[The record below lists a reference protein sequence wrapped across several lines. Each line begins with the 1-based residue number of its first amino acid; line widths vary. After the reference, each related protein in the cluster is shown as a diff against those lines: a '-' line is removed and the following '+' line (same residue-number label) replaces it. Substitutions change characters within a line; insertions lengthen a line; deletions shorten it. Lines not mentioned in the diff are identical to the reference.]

1 MSKGFGSLARKAIV
15 LAVLGVLPLAGCGGN
30 ADEAPPAG
38 EAQAV
43 SNPLTPDAQL
53 LVDQGNAAQ
62 REGRYADALDLFNQ
76 ALVIHPD
83 HPVPQFGTLMA
94 AMATGDAAL
103 VQDMREKL
111 AVTGPELLEMLG
123 PGGAMGAP
131 MPGAGHMPPGVL
143 PEGHPDT
150 VSQSGAVVSSG
161 L

>member
-1 MSKGFGSLARKAIV
+1 MV
-15 LAVLGVLPLAGCGGN
+15 VAVLGALPLVGCGGN
-30 ADEAPPAG
+30 QEDALPVGGMQE
-38 EAQAV
+38 V
-43 SNPLTPDAQL
+43 SNPLSQDAQL

-62 REGRYADALDLFNQ
+62 RDGRYSDALGLFGR
-76 ALVIHPD
+76 ALEIHPD

-94 AMATGDAAL
+94 AMAAGDTAL
-103 VQDMREKL
+103 VMDMREKL

-131 MPGAGHMPPGVL
+131 IPGGGHMPPGAL

-150 VSQSGAVVSSG
+150 VSQPGGIVSSG